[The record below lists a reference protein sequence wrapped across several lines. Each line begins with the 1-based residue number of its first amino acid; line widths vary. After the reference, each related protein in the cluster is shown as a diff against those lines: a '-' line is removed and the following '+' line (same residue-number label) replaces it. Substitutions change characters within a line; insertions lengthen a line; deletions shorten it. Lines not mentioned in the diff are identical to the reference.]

1 MRLTAFL
8 LILNLGVA
16 AANEPRPRFA
26 AMFDDSAVFEE
37 ALAKESV
44 APPPGRRVTGIVVPH
59 HLMAADLIA
68 RGFRCAS
75 GGTYERI
82 ILLSPDH
89 FRRSRLPFAT
99 TVGTFETVFG
109 EVGCDEAAVGS
120 LLAGCSRIAESA
132 LFEKEHGVHAVIP
145 FVAKFFP
152 KAKMV
157 PVALRVD
164 SQREDWLA
172 LAEALAPLVDAR
184 TLIVQSTDFSH
195 YLSAAEARHRDQ
207 QTLNVL
213 ALGEAEAL
221 MSLRQPGHLD
231 SKAAQFVHM
240 VLQKR
245 IHGARPVV
253 IANRNSQAYVPFRQ
267 EQTTSYIVQV
277 FEPDHPPPP
286 AWPLAAGETT
296 WFFAG
301 DTFLGRH
308 VAPKLAQSERAASV
322 REAILRITQGHP
334 LAVNLE
340 GVMVPTL
347 PTERRGKLVLL
358 MEAEFTLGWLKAL
371 NVKLV
376 SLANNHSCDDGE
388 AGLVR
393 TASALAA
400 VGIIAARDGEVIDA
414 GPFRL
419 VALSDL
425 CNTAT
430 PRICRIT
437 REVIGALPPSDG
449 DLRPLFAFLHW
460 GVEFQ
465 RDATARQLE
474 LLDWLSESP
483 VAVVLG
489 AHPHVDSRAAEPWR
503 NGNGLVCRS
512 LGNFLFDQK
521 TGSGALAEVR
531 FLENKTFAVRWIPL
545 GNLLYA
551 PTGAATGP
559 R

>member
-8 LILNLGVA
+8 LILNLGIA
-16 AANEPRPRFA
+16 AASEPRPRFA
-26 AMFDDSAVFEE
+26 AMFDDPAVFEE
-37 ALAKESV
+37 ALTKESLA
-44 APPPGRRVTGIVVPH
+44 APTGHRVTGIVVPH
-59 HLMAADLIA
+59 HLLAADLIA

-75 GGTYERI
+75 GGSYERI

-99 TVGTFETVFG
+99 TFGTFETVFG
-109 EVGCDEAAVGS
+109 EVACDETAVRS
-120 LLAGCSRIAESA
+120 LLAGCSRVAESA

-145 FVAKFFP
+145 FVAKLFP
-152 KAKMV
+152 KAKIV
-157 PVALRVD
+157 PVALRID

-172 LAEALAPLVDAR
+172 LAEALEPLVDGR
-184 TLIVQSTDFSH
+184 TLIIQSTDFSH

-207 QTLNVL
+207 QTLNAL
-213 ALGEAEAL
+213 ALGEPEMV

-245 IHGARPVV
+245 IHRARPAV

-267 EQTTSYIVQV
+267 EETTSYIVQV
-277 FEPDHPPPP
+277 FEPDDPPPP

-301 DTFLGRH
+301 DTFFGRH
-308 VAPKLAQSERAASV
+308 VAPKVAQPERAASV

-340 GVMVPTL
+340 GVIALAPAAS
-347 PTERRGKLVLL
+347 RGKLVLL
-358 MEAEFTLGWLKAL
+358 MEEEFTLGWLKAL
-371 NVKLV
+371 NVKLA
-376 SLANNHSCDDGE
+376 SLANNHSYDGGE

-393 TASALAA
+393 TANALATA
-400 VGIIAARDGEVIDA
+400 GIIAARDGEVIDA
-414 GPFRL
+414 GPFRV

-425 CNTAT
+425 SNTAT
-430 PRICRIT
+430 PRVCRLT
-437 REVIGALPPSDG
+437 RELIGGLPSPDG
-449 DLRPLFAFLHW
+449 DLPPLFAFLHW
-460 GVEFQ
+460 GAEFH
-465 RDATARQLE
+465 REATARQLE

-483 VAVVLG
+483 VTFALG
-489 AHPHVDSRAAEPWR
+489 AHPHVDSGEPESWR

-521 TGSGALAEVR
+521 TGSGALVEVR
-531 FLENKTFAVRWIPL
+531 FFENKTFAVRWILL

-551 PTGAATGP
+551 PRGAATGP